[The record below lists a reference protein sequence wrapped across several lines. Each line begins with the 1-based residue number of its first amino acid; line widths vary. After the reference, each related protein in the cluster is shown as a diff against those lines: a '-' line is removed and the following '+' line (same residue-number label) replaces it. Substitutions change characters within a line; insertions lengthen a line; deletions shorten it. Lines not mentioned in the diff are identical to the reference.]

1 MCFVDYVDTLI
12 SIYVEN
18 HDVVIFQTTSENK
31 VDNHWVLAASLT
43 FYDQVMPGG

>member
-18 HDVVIFQTTSENK
+18 HDVVISQTTSENK